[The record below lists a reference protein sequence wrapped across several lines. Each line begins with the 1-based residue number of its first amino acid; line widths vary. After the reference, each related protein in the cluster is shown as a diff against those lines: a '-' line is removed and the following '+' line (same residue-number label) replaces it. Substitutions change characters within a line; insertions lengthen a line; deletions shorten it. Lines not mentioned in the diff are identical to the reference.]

1 MSVDRDG
8 QVMTAEVK
16 RVSGSSLRHT
26 APETGA
32 VGGVRRCLEHVR
44 AYDFDVNAVITVV
57 DEPAL
62 AEAAAADASAVEG
75 RSLGALHGMPVMLKD
90 NIATAGI
97 RPTSGSKFFADSVP
111 AVDAEVVRRLKRAG
125 AIIVGKTNMA
135 ELALGGTTQNRHFG
149 RCRNPWDLD
158 RVPGGSSGGSAAAVA
173 SDMCAGAL
181 GTDTGGSIRIPAALT
196 GVAGLR
202 PTAGRVSNRGT
213 TPVSP
218 EHDTVGPIA
227 RTVVDVARLF
237 ATIADDDGQDS
248 TPAPHSLEG
257 LAATLGDPIGDPID
271 GVRIGLPSS
280 FCFDRLHPE
289 IADAV
294 RTATATLERLG
305 AQLHDID
312 LPEMEPAFA
321 AARGMI
327 IADAAAVH
335 RERLAERPDDF
346 ASDVRVW
353 LRDGAAIR
361 PHEYAGFLDCRR
373 TWRRTVAERFR
384 SVDLVLSP
392 TVGMPAPRIAECEAM
407 TEVTLD
413 LTRLTTPWA
422 FAGVPALSVPC
433 GFSTEGLPIGL
444 QLVAAWG
451 RESLLLRVG
460 AAYQSVTDWHLA
472 RPALLGGVPCDPGGM
487 P

>member
-1 MSVDRDG
+1 ML
-8 QVMTAEVK
+8 AEV
-16 RVSGSSLRHT
+16 SHLRSDAHRPT
-26 APETGA
+26 TPEACA
-32 VGGVRRCLEHVR
+32 VGDVRRCLEHVR
-44 AYDFDVNAVITVV
+44 AYDCDVNALITVV

-62 AEAAAADASAVEG
+62 AEAAAADAAAGEG
-75 RSLGALHGMPVMLKD
+75 RSLGPLHGMPVMLKD

-97 RPTSGSKFFADSVP
+97 RTTSGSKLFADAVP

-125 AIIVGKTNMA
+125 AIVVGKTNMA

-149 RCRNPWDLD
+149 RCRNPWDLE

-202 PTAGRVSNRGT
+202 PTVGRVSNRGT

-218 EHDTVGPIA
+218 KHDTVGPIA
-227 RTVVDVARLF
+227 RTVVDVACLF
-237 ATIADDDGQDS
+237 AAIAGHEAHDPNPAADS
-248 TPAPHSLEG
+248 APAVQTREDLLPALDEP
-257 LAATLGDPIGDPID
+257 LD
-271 GVRIGLPSS
+271 GVRIGLPTS
-280 FCFDRLHPE
+280 FCFEGLHPE
-289 IADAV
+289 VADAV
-294 RTATATLERLG
+294 SAAAATLERLG
-305 AQLHDID
+305 AVMRAID
-312 LPEMEPAFA
+312 LPEIEPAFA

-327 IADAAAVH
+327 IADAGAFH
-335 RERLAERPDDF
+335 RERLAQRPDDF
-346 ASDVRVW
+346 GPDVREW

-361 PHEYAGFLDCRR
+361 PHEYEGFLESRR
-373 TWRRTVAERFR
+373 MWRRTVAERFR

-392 TVGMPAPRIAECEAM
+392 TVGIPAPRIADCEAM

-433 GFSTEGLPIGL
+433 GLTSEGLPVGL
-444 QLVAAWG
+444 QLVAAWEQ
-451 RESLLLRVG
+451 ESLLLRAGV
-460 AAYQSVTDWHLA
+460 AYQSATDWHLA
-472 RPALLGGVPCDPGGM
+472 RPALLGGVPRDTGAQP
-487 P
+487 

>member
-1 MSVDRDG
+1 ML
-8 QVMTAEVK
+8 AEVE
-16 RVSGSSLRHT
+16 RVIGSGHRPT
-26 APETGA
+26 APEAGA
-32 VGGVRRCLEHVR
+32 IGGVRRCLEYVQ
-44 AYDFDVNAVITVV
+44 AYDRDVNAVITVV

-62 AEAAAADASAVEG
+62 AAAEVADAAAGEG
-75 RSLGALHGMPVMLKD
+75 RSLGLLHGMPVMLKD

-97 RPTSGSKFFADSVP
+97 RTTSGSQFFADWVP

-125 AIIVGKTNMA
+125 AIVVGKANMA
-135 ELALGGTTQNRHFG
+135 EFALGGTTQNRHFG

-218 EHDTVGPIA
+218 ELDTLGPIA
-227 RTVVDVARLF
+227 RRVIDVARLF
-237 ATIADDDGQDS
+237 AAIAEGDGQDS
-248 TPAPHSLEG
+248 SPAAQTPEG
-257 LAATLGDPIGDPID
+257 LLPALGNPID
-271 GVRIGLPSS
+271 GVRVGLPTR

-289 IADAV
+289 VGAAV
-294 RTATATLERLG
+294 GAATATLERLG
-305 AQLHDID
+305 AGLRDVD
-312 LPEMEPAFA
+312 LPDVESAFA
-321 AARGMI
+321 AARAMI
-327 IADAAAVH
+327 IADAAAFH
-335 RERLAERPDDF
+335 RERLAQQPDDF
-346 ASDVRVW
+346 GPDVREW

-361 PHEYAGFLDCRR
+361 PHEYERFLESRR
-373 TWRRTVAERFR
+373 IWRRTVAELFR

-392 TVGMPAPRIAECEAM
+392 TVGIPAPPIAECEAM

-433 GFSTEGLPIGL
+433 GLTAGGLPVGL
-444 QLVAAWG
+444 QLVAAPWH
-451 RESLLLRVG
+451 ESLLLRVG
-460 AAYQSVTDWHLA
+460 AAYQSVTDWHVA
-472 RPALLGGVPCDPGGM
+472 KPALLDGVPGDPGLQ

>member
-1 MSVDRDG
+1 ML
-8 QVMTAEVK
+8 AEVPHL
-16 RVSGSSLRHT
+16 GSDAHRPT
-26 APETGA
+26 AAEACA
-32 VGGVRRCLEHVR
+32 VGDVRRCLEHVR
-44 AYDFDVNAVITVV
+44 AYDGDVNAVITVV

-62 AEAAAADASAVEG
+62 AAAAADAAAGEG
-75 RSLGALHGMPVMLKD
+75 RNLGPLHGMPVMLKD
-90 NIATAGI
+90 NIATEGI
-97 RPTSGSKFFADSVP
+97 RTTSGSKFFAESVP

-125 AIIVGKTNMA
+125 AIVVGKTNMA
-135 ELALGGTTQNRHFG
+135 EFALGGTTQNHHFG

-158 RVPGGSSGGSAAAVA
+158 RVPGGSSGGSAVAVA
-173 SDMCAGAL
+173 SNMCVGAL
-181 GTDTGGSIRIPAALT
+181 GTDTGGSIRIPAALN

-237 ATIADDDGQDS
+237 AAIADDEGKDS
-248 TPAPHSLEG
+248 SPAAQTREDLLP
-257 LAATLGDPIGDPID
+257 ALGDPVD
-271 GVRIGLPSS
+271 GVRIGLPTS

-289 IADAV
+289 VDNAV
-294 RTATATLERLG
+294 RAAAATLESLG
-305 AQLHDID
+305 AELCDVD
-312 LPEMEPAFA
+312 LPDIEPAFA

-335 RERLAERPDDF
+335 RERLAQRPDDF
-346 ASDVRVW
+346 GPDVRKW
-353 LRDGAAIR
+353 LHDGAAIG
-361 PHEYAGFLDCRR
+361 PDEYEGFLESRR

-392 TVGMPAPRIAECEAM
+392 TVGIPAPRIAECEAM
-407 TEVTLD
+407 TEVTLE

-422 FAGVPALSVPC
+422 FAGVPALSVSC
-433 GFSTEGLPIGL
+433 GLTAGRLPVGL
-444 QLVAAWG
+444 QLVAAW
-451 RESLLLRVG
+451 RHESLLLRVG

-472 RPALLGGVPCDPGGM
+472 RPALLGGAPRDPG
-487 P
+487 PRT

>member
-1 MSVDRDG
+1 
-8 QVMTAEVK
+8 MTAEVK
-16 RVSGSSLRHT
+16 RVSGSSLRHP
-26 APETGA
+26 APGTGA

-97 RPTSGSKFFADSVP
+97 RTTSGSKIFADSVP

-135 ELALGGTTQNRHFG
+135 ELALGGTTQNRNFG

-237 ATIADDDGQDS
+237 ATIAGDDGRDS
-248 TPAPHSLEG
+248 NPALRGPEG
-257 LAATLGDPIGDPID
+257 LPATPGDPIG
-271 GVRIGLPSS
+271 GARIGLPSS

-294 RTATATLERLG
+294 RAAAATLERLG
-305 AQLHDID
+305 AEFHDVD
-312 LPEMEPAFA
+312 LPEVEPAFA

-335 RERLAERPDDF
+335 RERLAQRPDDF

-353 LRDGAAIR
+353 LADGAAIR

-373 TWRRTVAERFR
+373 RWRRTVAERFR

-392 TVGMPAPRIAECEAM
+392 TVGIPAPRIAECEAM

-433 GFSTEGLPIGL
+433 GFSSEGLPIGL

-472 RPALLGGVPCDPGGM
+472 RPALLGGMPCAPGWK